1 MLKGVLNIPMEA
13 FQGFCRAKTNF
24 YVFSKKCAGQEPPIE
39 KQTYWACGGKTW
51 ISNAP
56 TIGIN
61 KDGETLYRIDPVTMT
76 RTKEVDDSAASDVD
90 SLLFDDGETSTASF
104 IVSTPLA
111 ESFIGVPQYCD
122 LSTQRAL
129 RAWASERLPY
139 CQLISLGR
147 LADLGWLKVRSGHG
161 SPSQDLRSG
170 DIPYIK
176 VSDIRSGTVNPNSTN
191 MVSDVIA
198 KKFWKGDISGI
209 KPWDVVTPA
218 RASKNIGEPA
228 IILPGQERAVFTKE
242 VLVFSATD
250 QAPFDNFYIA
260 WALMLKPVSAQWE
273 RVVFMQTNRED
284 LGNRW
289 REISIPVPSEE
300 SQADLLSKGTR
311 EYYEGLARLRE
322 SFQKSLLAWK

>member
-1 MLKGVLNIPMEA
+1 
-13 FQGFCRAKTNF
+13 
-24 YVFSKKCAGQEPPIE
+24 
-39 KQTYWACGGKTW
+39 
-51 ISNAP
+51 
-56 TIGIN
+56 
-61 KDGETLYRIDPVTMT
+61 
-76 RTKEVDDSAASDVD
+76 
-90 SLLFDDGETSTASF
+90 
-104 IVSTPLA
+104 
-111 ESFIGVPQYCD
+111 
-122 LSTQRAL
+122 
-129 RAWASERLPY
+129 
-139 CQLISLGR
+139 
-147 LADLGWLKVRSGHG
+147 
-161 SPSQDLRSG
+161 
-170 DIPYIK
+170 
-176 VSDIRSGTVNPNSTN
+176 